1 MLYELIASSEQ
12 RQRSNRWRAYDVI
25 RRKGQQHMTMS
36 DERRGHQS
44 TAYKKGGLLY
54 DMTCVRGAAGRR
66 MEQWTFWLLQKKNR
80 GGLAEREWMKVR
92 WEWEDD
98 DDAMSV
104 DAAAQINWCKTSYL
118 FIIQYQ
124 YCVQP
129 LGMCTYLPH
138 VQKKAKK
145 GLDVWFLVVSYRILV
160 QSGTG
165 TVYSRI
171 EANVRHWSSKAS
183 RWISWVCPSL
193 VNVSK

>member
-54 DMTCVRGAAGRR
+54 DMTCVRGTARRR

-104 DAAAQINWCKTSYL
+104 EAAAQINWCKTSYL
-118 FIIQYQ
+118 LYSTSTV
-124 YCVQP
+124 YNRSVCARTC
-129 LGMCTYLPH
+129 LTSKRKL
-138 VQKKAKK
+138 KKAWMY
-145 GLDVWFLVVSYRILV
+145 DF
-160 QSGTG
+160 
-165 TVYSRI
+165 
-171 EANVRHWSSKAS
+171 
-183 RWISWVCPSL
+183 
-193 VNVSK
+193 